1 MEIRLKDEEF
11 REVKRHR
18 KEIEERFG
26 DLKGLERTLKELRIR
41 TLLGQKK
48 KLENRLAELER
59 EYRELVEFEKKALS
73 DKEFL
78 MEFRKKLGE
87 ENRQLIKRIGERR

>member
-1 MEIRLKDEEF
+1 MEIRLRNEEF

-18 KEIEERFG
+18 KEIEARFR
-26 DLKGLERTLKELRIR
+26 DLEGLERTLKELRLRI
-41 TLLGQKK
+41 LLEQKE
-48 KLENRLAELER
+48 KLEKRLEELER
-59 EYRELVEFEKKALS
+59 EYRELLEFERKALA

-87 ENRQLIKRIGERR
+87 ENRELTKRLGEGK